1 MTSNDWADTE
11 SHYSVSRLHC
21 SQSLR
26 AYLKPLFP
34 PLCRYEMIMEAF
46 GGNAYGV
53 VNAGQL
59 ASACRAAFQSRQPTL
74 INVNIDPFA
83 GVESGN
89 VHAFNAPKSKM

>member
-1 MTSNDWADTE
+1 
-11 SHYSVSRLHC
+11 
-21 SQSLR
+21 
-26 AYLKPLFP
+26 
-34 PLCRYEMIMEAF
+34 MIMEAF
-46 GGNAYGV
+46 GGNAHGV

-59 ASACRAAFQSRQPTL
+59 ASACRAAFQGRQPTL